1 MHKRIL
7 DKLEKRLEMNLRPF
21 MKNFSYMF
29 ANNIITIIFALALS
43 VMLARVLS
51 LEVFGQYNFILS
63 IFGLIS
69 ILSLPGMNTSLTR
82 SCARGFDGSFIEGT
96 KIRVKWGV
104 LGTLFLL
111 IVGLYYY
118 IEGSFLL
125 SFGFMIS
132 ALFFVSYHSFRTFHG
147 FLMGKKRFKRWS
159 VYLSAITI
167 VANMTTMIIAYYFRN
182 LLIILFVLLGLVSL
196 MNAIFLF
203 KTIRERKNDKID
215 KDTIPYGK
223 HLTLVNIVAIIKSH
237 LDKILV
243 MFFLGFESVAIY
255 SVAIIIPRQIKPLWM
270 MISDMI
276 FPDLSKKSK
285 KDAYSAVRKRFK
297 YMILLE
303 IAIIVVGIIILP
315 TIISYF
321 YSHKYVEAIFYA
333 QLLMLLTLSGP
344 GIVLVNL
351 AAAQKQ
357 LRKVYKIS
365 TIPPIIYI
373 ILLALLTPL
382 YDLMGACVATV
393 IGAGLIPIIYTWFVI
408 FGGPRKQKV

>member
-1 MHKRIL
+1 MYNRIL
-7 DKLEKRLEMNLRPF
+7 NKLEKKFEMNLRSF

-82 SCARGFDGSFIEGT
+82 SCAKGFDGSFAEGT
-96 KIRVKWGV
+96 KSRVRWGL
-104 LGTLFLL
+104 LGSLVLL
-111 IVGLYYY
+111 IIGLYYY
-118 IEGSFLL
+118 IEGSFYL

-147 FLMGKKRFKRWS
+147 FLMAKKRFKRWS
-159 VYLSAITI
+159 VYLSTITI
-167 VANMTTMIIAYYFRN
+167 VANIATMIIAYYFRN
-182 LLIILFVLLGLVSL
+182 LLIILFVLLGLISI
-196 MNAIFLF
+196 MNVIFLF

-255 SVAIIIPRQIKPLWM
+255 SVAIIIPRQVKPLWT
-270 MISDMI
+270 MISNMI
-276 FPDLSKKSK
+276 FPDLSKKKK
-285 KDAYSAVRKRFK
+285 KDAYLAVRKRFK
-297 YMILLE
+297 YILLLE
-303 IAIIVVGIIILP
+303 AAVIIIGIIILP
-315 TIISYF
+315 PIISYF
-321 YSHKYVEAIFYA
+321 YSKKYIEAIFYA

-344 GIVLVNL
+344 GIVLANL
-351 AAAQKQ
+351 AMAQRQ

-373 ILLALLTPL
+373 LLLVLLTPMYGL
-382 YDLMGACVATV
+382 LGACLATV
-393 IGAGLIPIIYTWFVI
+393 IGVGLVPLLFNWFVV
-408 FGGPRKQKV
+408 FGRSRN